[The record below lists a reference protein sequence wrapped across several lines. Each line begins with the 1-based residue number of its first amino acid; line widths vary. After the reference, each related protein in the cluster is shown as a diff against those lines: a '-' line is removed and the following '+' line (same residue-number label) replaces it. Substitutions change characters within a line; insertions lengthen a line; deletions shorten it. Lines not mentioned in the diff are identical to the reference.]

1 MVSVLHFT
9 HAPYLAQLCGI
20 PVYVIAGFLGN
31 RYWAM
36 RERAR

>member
-1 MVSVLHFT
+1 MVSVLHLT
-9 HAPYLAQLCGI
+9 HAPDLAQLCGI